1 MDGPLQQD
9 RRIRDREREY
19 QQGRSHKIFD
29 NLITFTVFSWL
40 GATKPQ
46 PTLKGRRLH
55 KGRNTWRQRSL
66 EPCQNLPIIAGLHR
80 TSYTSIFP
88 DAFNYLPVA
97 LRDTGHNSLDQNDA
111 WGSAL
116 LDAVTQVV

>member
-1 MDGPLQQD
+1 MVRSNQAPANTQGEKITQGQ
-9 RRIRDREREY
+9 EY
-19 QQGRSHKIFD
+19 LEAAI
-29 NLITFTVFSWL
+29 I
-40 GATKPQ
+40 GAM
-46 PTLKGRRLH
+46 
-55 KGRNTWRQRSL
+55 S
-66 EPCQNLPIIAGLHR
+66 ELPIIDGLHR

-97 LRDTGHNSLDQNDA
+97 LRDTGHNSLDQSDA